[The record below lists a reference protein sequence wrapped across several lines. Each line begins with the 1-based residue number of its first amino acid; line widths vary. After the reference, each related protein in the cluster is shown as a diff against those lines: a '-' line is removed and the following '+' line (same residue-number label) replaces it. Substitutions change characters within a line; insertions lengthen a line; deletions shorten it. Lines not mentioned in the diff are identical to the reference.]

1 MGKISLAICLTLL
14 VTLSTVYETQGTFS
28 LPLYLKNFP
37 KVGKDYEAFANKG
50 ISDFLGELEGMCPK
64 TAEFKDLFETLKDY
78 MASFNSAS
86 PGSKDN
92 LFEMSVKSEKL
103 FKAMSAFNSSNGGT
117 SEDSWKLVD
126 GLLSMGKGLVEMK
139 KSGSKEITFEQRRD
153 LISSMVKWARA
164 IGLFVK
170 AASEDKGQ
178 SIDLASF
185 GIDYDN
191 HVESP
196 FSKRAMYEK
205 QGTFSLPHY
214 LKNAPKMGKDIEPF
228 AYKGMSDFLGSLES
242 KCPATPE
249 FQDFFVKLEDYMAC
263 FKLVSP
269 ESKDDMSVK
278 SEKLFRAMILLDGTK
293 GGTSVDSWRMLDGM
307 LSMGK
312 VLVEMKKSGSKE
324 ITFEQRR
331 DLISSMVKWARAIGL
346 FVKTASGNKGKP
358 IDLAPFGIDYEN
370 NVGNGKGNY
379 KTGPVLID
387 DGSEL

>member
-37 KVGKDYEAFANKG
+37 KLGKDYEAFANKG
-50 ISDFLGELEGMCPK
+50 ISDFLGDLEGMCPK
-64 TAEFKDLFETLKDY
+64 TAEFKDFFEYLKDY
-78 MASFNSAS
+78 MAFFNSAA

-92 LFEMSVKSEKL
+92 QFEMFVKSEKL
-103 FKAMSAFNSSNGGT
+103 FKALSAFNSSKGGT

-139 KSGSKEITFEQRRD
+139 KSGSKEITFEERRD

-191 HVESP
+191 NVESP
-196 FSKRAMYEK
+196 FSKRAMYET

-214 LKNAPKMGKDIEPF
+214 VKNTPKMGKAIEPF
-228 AYKGMSDFLGSLES
+228 AYKVGGLYGLLQVAS
-242 KCPATPE
+242 KFE
-249 FQDFFVKLEDYMAC
+249 MA
-263 FKLVSP
+263 
-269 ESKDDMSVK
+269 VK
-278 SEKLFRAMILLDGTK
+278 SDKLFTAMISLDGTK
-293 GGTSVDSWRMLDGM
+293 GGSVDSWRMLDGM

-312 VLVEMKKSGSKE
+312 VLVDIKKSGSKE

-346 FVKTASGNKGKP
+346 FVKAASERKGKS

-370 NVGNGKGNY
+370 NVGNGKGNFR
-379 KTGPVLID
+379 TGPVLID

>member
-1 MGKISLAICLTLL
+1 
-14 VTLSTVYETQGTFS
+14 
-28 LPLYLKNFP
+28 
-37 KVGKDYEAFANKG
+37 
-50 ISDFLGELEGMCPK
+50 MCPK
-64 TAEFKDLFETLKDY
+64 TAEFKDFFENLKDY
-78 MASFNSAS
+78 MAFFNSAA

-92 LFEMSVKSEKL
+92 QFEMFVKSEKL
-103 FKAMSAFNSSNGGT
+103 FKALSAFNSSKGGT

-139 KSGSKEITFEQRRD
+139 KSGSKEITFEERRD

-191 HVESP
+191 NVESP
-196 FSKRAMYEK
+196 FSKRAMYET

-214 LKNAPKMGKDIEPF
+214 VKNTPKMGKAIEPF

-249 FQDFFVKLEDYMAC
+249 FKDFFVKLEDYMAC

-269 ESKDDMSVK
+269 ESKFEMAVK
-278 SEKLFRAMILLDGTK
+278 SDKLFTAMISLDGTK
-293 GGTSVDSWRMLDGM
+293 GGSVDSWRMLDGM

-312 VLVEMKKSGSKE
+312 VLVDIKKSGSKE

-346 FVKTASGNKGKP
+346 FVKAASERKGKS

-370 NVGNGKGNY
+370 NVGNGKGNFR
-379 KTGPVLID
+379 TGPVLID